1 MLFPPILS
9 LIQHPVP
16 LTFGTHLLALCKQ
29 IGTGALGACRCLHRL
44 QQWQIAVPLQ
54 SVRGLRV
61 SYDLSTLPPAPE
73 GFELFGTIHSHAGI
87 SAFHSGTDDRDEIHF
102 DGLHITVGNLDK
114 PSRSYA
120 CRWMLPDGVNPIYQK
135 EIRSEI
141 FGRGTLFLRLIIG
154 SRAIKETATAENVRL
169 VGLFRCGFHNA

>member
-1 MLFPPILS
+1 
-9 LIQHPVP
+9 
-16 LTFGTHLLALCKQ
+16 
-29 IGTGALGACRCLHRL
+29 
-44 QQWQIAVPLQ
+44 
-54 SVRGLRV
+54 VRGLRV